1 MNNFENNS
9 RRKQEIKGRPL
20 ADLIYHKNWDYNSE
34 GILIKR
40 YEFDDKLIL
49 DKEFAIDVTLTLPNG
64 MLLNGQEKYLSFKYS
79 SFGTL
84 TVEYMQNPQTKE
96 KGDWFKLAPQFYFCG
111 YFNESETDFIKYVL
125 VDWPKLVLNS
135 NDGLIV
141 WYDNKNQDGNARASF
156 RYTYFK
162 NIPDD
167 CIIDIKL

>member
-1 MNNFENNS
+1 
-9 RRKQEIKGRPL
+9 
-20 ADLIYHKNWDYNSE
+20 
-34 GILIKR
+34 
-40 YEFDDKLIL
+40 
-49 DKEFAIDVTLTLPNG
+49 